1 MRYNRRDQGEKHAER
16 EVQRRLGENGILPT
30 DPRGQG
36 GIDDRDSDFND
47 RVLFVID
54 SNVCGLFSC
63 AGFYRRAGG
72 TALSMYLRHSVGA
85 ADRVSGLGR
94 AADRGETAGRGLD
107 RSAGGRHG
115 VHHSQRRPQAGIGGS
130 GRNVYRGVRGI
141 LYKLYVLRA
150 AAEAAGRAF
159 FYPRRGLQFQSGAD
173 GDSADAGGAAGGGG
187 VQRGNPA
194 GVPY

>member
-1 MRYNRRDQGEKHAER
+1 MKCGIIEEIREKNMRKEKFSAGLAKMEF
-16 EVQRRLGENGILPT
+16 LPT
-30 DPRGQG
+30 DPRGSRG

-141 LYKLYVLRA
+141 LYKLYVLRLRRKLPD
-150 AAEAAGRAF
+150 EHF
-159 FYPRRGLQFQSGAD
+159 FTPGAVTISIRR
-173 GDSADAGGAAGGGG
+173 
-187 VQRGNPA
+187 
-194 GVPY
+194 